1 MPGNLTSQET
11 RPRAL
16 QKSAE
21 EPLVDPRAVRAWR
34 LPLTQLTVLTSPE
47 ERAPASPMVLMS
59 AALLHRL
66 LKTARAIGPR
76 QAKLE
81 PPPEKTHL
89 DIKV

>member
-1 MPGNLTSQET
+1 MLGNLTSERT
-11 RPRAL
+11 HSRAL

-21 EPLVDPRAVRAWR
+21 EPIVDPRAVRAWR

-47 ERAPASPMVLMS
+47 ERAPASPMVMMS

-66 LKTARAIGPR
+66 LATARAIGPR
-76 QAKLE
+76 RAKPE
-81 PPPEKTHL
+81 PPTEEIHL